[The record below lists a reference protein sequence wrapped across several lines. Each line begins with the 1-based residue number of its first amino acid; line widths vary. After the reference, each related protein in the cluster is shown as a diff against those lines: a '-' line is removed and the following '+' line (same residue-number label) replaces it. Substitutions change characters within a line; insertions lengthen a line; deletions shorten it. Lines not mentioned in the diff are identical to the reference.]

1 MEAVEGSRKRKRGA
15 YEQYSDEVRTK
26 IARYAIDNG
35 VAKTSRRFTA
45 DLGKRVSETT
55 VRSMRDAYVNLK
67 KSIGSEPTLLT
78 RSPRGA
84 PTILGRYDEMV
95 QQFIRRTRAN
105 GGVVNIRTVTAA
117 AEGILKKFAKHR
129 LRQFGGP
136 VVIDKSL
143 ARSILRRM
151 GFVKRKGTKA
161 TKTLPSDFAAIQQG
175 YVSKVEKFV
184 RDHAIPDSLV
194 LNFDQTGCHMVPGG
208 EWTMEERG
216 TDQITIAGL
225 DDKRQMTVLLTATKS
240 GGLLPPQLIY
250 AGKTER
256 CLPKG
261 VEFPAGWD
269 IAFTE
274 SHWSTGDSMMRYAKE
289 VLIPY
294 VSSIRESLP
303 LSQCDQPALVLFDFF
318 RAHQGTEFHQLLRE
332 NGIFYTFVRWY
343 SDQVVSLLE
352 DAEVDTVAN
361 VDLRTSTLKPLH
373 ATGTLT
379 VAELDRLSVAGV
391 VLCTNAFSAIVG
403 LSVLSRSGTA
413 TYVSVLW
420 E

>member
-55 VRSMRDAYVNLK
+55 VRSMREAYVNLK

-129 LRQFGGP
+129 LRQFGAP

-225 DDKRQMTVLLTATKS
+225 DDKRQMTVLLTATRMADCCPATHIRREDGTLSAEGRRVS
-240 GGLLPPQLIY
+240 GWMGHRVYRVPLEHRGLHDALREGGPDPLRQQHP
-250 AGKTER
+250 G
-256 CLPKG
+256 
-261 VEFPAGWD
+261 
-269 IAFTE
+269 IA
-274 SHWSTGDSMMRYAKE
+274 
-289 VLIPY
+289 P
-294 VSSIRESLP
+294 SLP
-303 LSQCDQPALVLFDFF
+303 
-318 RAHQGTEFHQLLRE
+318 
-332 NGIFYTFVRWY
+332 VR
-343 SDQVVSLLE
+343 S
-352 DAEVDTVAN
+352 
-361 VDLRTSTLKPLH
+361 
-373 ATGTLT
+373 
-379 VAELDRLSVAGV
+379 AGPGPV
-391 VLCTNAFSAIVG
+391 
-403 LSVLSRSGTA
+403 
-413 TYVSVLW
+413 
-420 E
+420 